1 MTVIL
6 AFCLYIAGFCLIS
19 GWILTK
25 AAIPGSQAIVFAV
38 LFFLYSCIAGGLALL
53 VYLWGDPRLVL
64 YIFCLFIA
72 LAAIGSMFVS
82 LSRIRHGI
90 RIKDAVLFVLYVL
103 AILTVAL
110 FTRRSRTETVLQLEL
125 FAAVKS
131 TLMEGSLEELN
142 HMILNVVMFIP
153 LGYLFVQMHPNGLG
167 KVAQVVGISVLLST
181 FIEICQLIFRL
192 GNCDVDD
199 ILANTTGA
207 FLGLLV
213 FRIIHRR
220 KE

>member
-6 AFCLYIAGFCLIS
+6 EFCLYIAGFCLIA
-19 GWILTK
+19 GWAVTK

-38 LFFLYSCIAGGLALL
+38 LFFVYSCIAGGLAILA
-53 VYLWGDPRLVL
+53 YLWGDPRLVL
-64 YIFCLFIA
+64 YIFCLLMA
-72 LAAIGSMFVS
+72 LAAIGSMFVA
-82 LSRIRHGI
+82 LSRSRREIRT
-90 RIKDAVLFVLYVL
+90 KDAVLLVLYVL

-131 TLMEGSLEELN
+131 VLMDGSLEELN
-142 HMILNVVMFIP
+142 HMILNVVMFMP
-153 LGYLFVQMHPNGLG
+153 LGYLFVQMHPKRLG
-167 KVAQVVGISVLLST
+167 NFARVVGIGVLLST
-181 FIEICQLIFRL
+181 LIEICQLTFRL
-192 GNCDVDD
+192 GNFDVDD

-213 FRIIHRR
+213 FRITHRR
-220 KE
+220 EE